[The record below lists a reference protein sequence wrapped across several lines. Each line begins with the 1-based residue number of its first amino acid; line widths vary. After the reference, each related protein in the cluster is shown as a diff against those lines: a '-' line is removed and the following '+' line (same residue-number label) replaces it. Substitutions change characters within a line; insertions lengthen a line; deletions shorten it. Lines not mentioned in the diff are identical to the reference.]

1 MGYNLTIDQGNS
13 LAKVTVWENAD
24 IVYDAS
30 VERLTCDELSA
41 LLSRY
46 PQINRVIY
54 SSVASDGEDI
64 VDFIESCNIEMI
76 KLGSSTPLPLK
87 NAYRSPQSLGLDR
100 IAAAVGAWSLYEG
113 SEILVI
119 DLGTAITYDLV
130 TSDGCYMGGN
140 IAPGVMMRLEALHHY
155 TERLPKVEPHGDLP
169 QWGYDTDTAI
179 RSGVI
184 NGIVGEITH
193 YRNKLSSDCKL
204 ILTGGAAKAIKPLLD
219 FPVEIDQQL
228 VTRGLNSILIYNE
241 NN

>member
-1 MGYNLTIDQGNS
+1 
-13 LAKVTVWENAD
+13 
-24 IVYDAS
+24 
-30 VERLTCDELSA
+30 
-41 LLSRY
+41 
-46 PQINRVIY
+46 
-54 SSVASDGEDI
+54 
-64 VDFIESCNIEMI
+64 
-76 KLGSSTPLPLK
+76 
-87 NAYRSPQSLGLDR
+87 
-100 IAAAVGAWSLYEG
+100 
-113 SEILVI
+113 
-119 DLGTAITYDLV
+119 
-130 TSDGCYMGGN
+130 
-140 IAPGVMMRLEALHHY
+140 MRLEALHHY